1 MRDIREEYE
10 AKPFS
15 EDELLPNPLDLAQH
29 WFDDAVSAKVALP
42 NAIVLATVSAAG
54 IPSTRT
60 VLLKGISHRGF
71 EFFTHYQSAKAEDL
85 ATNKHCAFTLLWKGL
100 NRQINVQGEVTRLSR
115 ADSEAYFAS
124 RPEGSQISAV
134 VSPQSQVISR
144 RELEEKWS
152 EAEAAFAGKSIPCPE
167 SWGGYLVHAAS
178 VEFWQGRPNR
188 LHDRFR
194 FLKDGQGA
202 WHSQRLAP

>member
-15 EDELLPNPLDLAQH
+15 EDELLPNPLEMAQR
-29 WFDDAVSAKVALP
+29 WFDDAVSANIALP
-42 NAIVLATVSAAG
+42 NAMVLATVSAKG

-60 VLLKGISHRGF
+60 VLLKGISAQGF
-71 EFFTHYQSAKAEDL
+71 EFFTHYQSAKGQDL
-85 ATNKHCAFTLLWKGL
+85 AATKHCAFTLLWKGL
-100 NRQINVQGEVTRLSR
+100 NRQINVQGEVTRLAR
-115 ADSEAYFAS
+115 ADNEAYFTT

-134 VSPQSQVISR
+134 ISPQSEVISR
-144 RELEEKWS
+144 DELEKKWS
-152 EAEAAFAGKSIPCPE
+152 EAEAKFAGKSIPCPE
-167 SWGGYLVHAAS
+167 SWGGYLVQATS

-194 FLKDGQGA
+194 YLKNEQDVWGFT
-202 WHSQRLAP
+202 RLAP